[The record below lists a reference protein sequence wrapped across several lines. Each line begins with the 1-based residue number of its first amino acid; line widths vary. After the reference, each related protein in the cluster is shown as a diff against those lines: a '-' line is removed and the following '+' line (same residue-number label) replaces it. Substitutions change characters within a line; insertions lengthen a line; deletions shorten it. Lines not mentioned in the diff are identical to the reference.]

1 MSRPAPSVPAEPGE
15 RAEGRRSPWRNGLDA
30 MVAFRE
36 LALIGIILATALVM
50 SQLSPYF
57 LSGGNLR
64 SVLVGLVPGAIMAVG
79 MAGLLASGGFGLS
92 VAAGIAV
99 GGPSAPWAPV
109 PAVTVPMAAWAA

>member
-1 MSRPAPSVPAEPGE
+1 
-15 RAEGRRSPWRNGLDA
+15 WRNGLDA

-79 MAGLLASGGFGLS
+79 MSVLLASGGFDLS
-92 VAAGIAV
+92 VAAVMALCG
-99 GGPSAPWAPV
+99 
-109 PAVTVPMAAWAA
+109 TVAAWLTVHGVGVAGSIVLTLFLGLGI

>member
-1 MSRPAPSVPAEPGE
+1 MSRPAPSAPPEPGE
-15 RAEGRRSPWRNGLDA
+15 RAEGRRSAWRNGLDA

-64 SVLVGLVPGAIMAVG
+64 AVLVGLVPGAIMAVG
-79 MAGLLASGGFGLS
+79 IAGLLASGGSDLP
-92 VAAGIAV
+92 VAAGRAV
-99 GGPSAPWAPV
+99 CGAL
-109 PAVTVPMAAWAA
+109 AAC